1 MACLEKISML
11 KNKLTI
17 KRKQS
22 EWTEK
27 RRGSSESGGAYE
39 VDPTVGGNKLQNRT
53 GNGAS
58 VLN

>member
-1 MACLEKISML
+1 MACLEKINNAESW
-11 KNKLTI
+11 
-17 KRKQS
+17 
-22 EWTEK
+22 EWTGK

-53 GNGAS
+53 GNGAI